1 MEDTFESGLSSKD
14 QVELKKLIEEYLEA
28 FRRIHEQMTRDQM
41 EIDRLKAETW
51 VMFDQMRKAQY
62 AETNL

>member
-51 VMFDQMRKAQY
+51 VMLDQMRKAQY